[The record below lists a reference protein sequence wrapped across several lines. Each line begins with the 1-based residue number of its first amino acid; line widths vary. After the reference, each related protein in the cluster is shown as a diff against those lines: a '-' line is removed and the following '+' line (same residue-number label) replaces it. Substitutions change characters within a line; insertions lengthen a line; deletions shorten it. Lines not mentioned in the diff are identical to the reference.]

1 MDTTNNSGQTPYDAV
16 TTGKF
21 TDFIIDLRISSLRFH
36 VDYLADIQFLFQV

>member
-16 TTGKF
+16 TTGII
-21 TDFIIDLRISSLRFH
+21 DFIINLRISSLRFH